1 MSPKEFTQDIKDRA
15 YIRQKHACAHCGEKL
30 EVDAG
35 SAHFKKPAELGG
47 DNSLQNC
54 VILCQRCHLDYGHVG
69 KWSKFVITQ
78 DYPHFVS
85 DGMPH

>member
-1 MSPKEFTQDIKDRA
+1 MSTKEFAQYTKDRA
-15 YIRQKHACAHCGEKL
+15 YIRQKHVCAHCGEKL

-47 DNSLQNC
+47 DNALQNC

-78 DYPHFVS
+78 DYPHF
-85 DGMPH
+85 DAGGMPH